1 MKMEQAVM
9 ALAALAHETRLQA
22 FRQLVTAGPPG
33 LAAGVLAEALG
44 VAPATLS
51 FHLKELSRA
60 GLVGARRSG
69 RQIFYAVDFVG
80 TRTLF
85 DFLMQDCCRGRPEL
99 CGPLPAGTA
108 EACLA
113 PRELENAGD

>member
-1 MKMEQAVM
+1 METIQAVS

-22 FRQLVTAGPPG
+22 FRKLVMAGPSG
-33 LAAGVLAEALG
+33 LPAGELASALE

-69 RQIFYAVDFVG
+69 RQIYYAVDFAG
-80 TRTLF
+80 TRGLF

-99 CGPLPAGTA
+99 CGPLARREDG
-108 EACLA
+108 CLA
-113 PRELENAGD
+113 TLELENTGD